1 MIDKNTYVIDMKL
14 PSLNQYIYV
23 CRANKYGASRYK
35 QELQNDIAIFLN
47 RMPSYENPIWIDFF
61 WIEENK
67 KRDYDNI
74 CFAKKFILD
83 TMVQL
88 GKIQNDSWG
97 YILGF
102 SDSFCVSKEKTAK
115 VKLTIFEKSREETN
129 GYQGIKNSH
138 RRPIISSGDKKFN

>member
-1 MIDKNTYVIDMKL
+1 MIEPRTYIIDMKL
-14 PSLNQYIYV
+14 PSLNQYVDV

-35 QELQNDIAIFLN
+35 QEIQNDIAIFLN
-47 RMPSYENPIWIDFF
+47 RMPIYKKPIYIDFL

-102 SDSFCVSKEKTAK
+102 SDNFCVSKEKKAK
-115 VKLTIFEKSREETN
+115 VKLTIFEKNKEGTN
-129 GYQGIKNSH
+129 E
-138 RRPIISSGDKKFN
+138 

>member
-1 MIDKNTYVIDMKL
+1 MIEPRTYIIDMKL
-14 PSLNQYIYV
+14 PSLNQYVDV

-35 QELQNDIAIFLN
+35 QEIQNDIAIFLN
-47 RMPSYENPIWIDFF
+47 RMPIYKKPIYIDFL

-88 GKIQNDSWG
+88 GKIQDDSWG

-102 SDSFCVSKEKTAK
+102 SDRFCLSKEKVAK
-115 VKLTIFEKSREETN
+115 VKLTIFEKNKEGTN
-129 GYQGIKNSH
+129 E
-138 RRPIISSGDKKFN
+138 